1 MPNIDLRP
9 AALPIVVYYKGDV
22 SMRFNFTSGGST
34 YPLTGATAAFVISEK
49 NGTAALSLSGGSG
62 LTINE
67 AGGYIDLAITNA
79 QIVALASQEY
89 NYEFSITISGDVWPI
104 MDSVFIVSEDGQAD
118 ATSSDISVSLDGTNV
133 DVSVVAPA
141 GSIGHIIQDE
151 GVSLTDRDYLNFTGA
166 GVTVT
171 DAGGKTVV
179 TIPGGGGTWGSIT
192 GTLSDQAD
200 LQTALDGK
208 VDENAAIVGATKTK
222 ITYDS
227 KGLVT
232 AGDDAAI
239 ADISGLQTA
248 LDGKAET
255 SHTHTFADIESG
267 VLPDLSS
274 SATVQPDGAFA
285 VKYDGGNDAIQVLD
299 DDGSAQIQAKS
310 GGASIS
316 VGAAGVT
323 IIGDPFVSIESDA
336 STGDAGQVLTAIGDG
351 TATWQDAAGGGGSVE
366 IIDITY
372 ADMETAIGDSTL
384 TPGQLYRITDAAG
397 TDLGFICQA
406 IRENE
411 ITVNGT
417 GGYLNADF
425 QGVGDYGNTP
435 ETFGTQRG
443 IWAAGNEGGYSQG
456 DVVIWNLLHY
466 QLTDSGAIDGTD
478 PETNTAAYT
487 LLDKATY
494 PETYITAWDTS
505 EFDFA
510 NNWLAR
516 RSDKNGN
523 DQNLPF
529 DVEAELF
536 GNGETVITLFQW
548 GRDGVLGNPSNSAAV
563 DIKNAV
569 AIFFSNSFLSGAEIY
584 EIMAEVDTRFESN
597 VFNPGVYFGG
607 IETGE
612 NCAFVRNTFFGG
624 VENIVCG
631 NGFAFEQNTV
641 LPNGT
646 MLDCAFGDDCEF
658 KDSTI
663 DNNSLIGNITTGNNC
678 RLNSNTFGKA
688 SFFGDSDPAF
698 SVEFGNDCFFRD
710 NTLFPNAIINSIIA
724 GAASKLENNTILND
738 ITVSNKTFAAGVEFS
753 GNTIGVDMTIAE
765 TISDNI
771 IGKRAIP
778 GFSDIATTI
787 DITGLTA
794 LDFTAAWAQ
803 YRGIF
808 YLTSANSAET
818 IAADS
823 LSNFPKLFPFRLVP
837 VDFALTLTGTAAA
850 SATNGSIVMSGAT
863 IVLDGTN
870 GDFVELEADA
880 TGTFVR
886 VKNVQIY
893 A

>member
-79 QIVALASQEY
+79 QIIALASQEY

-141 GSIGHIIQDE
+141 GSIGHTIQDE

-179 TIPGGGGTWGSIT
+179 AIPGGGGSPDWGDIG

-208 VDENAAIVGATKTK
+208 VDENAAITGATKTK
-222 ITYDS
+222 ITYDA

-232 AGDDAAI
+232 AGADAAI
-239 ADISGLQTA
+239 ADITGLQTA
-248 LDGKAET
+248 LDGKAAT
-255 SHTHTFADIESG
+255 AHTHSFADLTDG
-267 VLPDLSS
+267 TFGGTRN
-274 SATVQPDGAFA
+274 ATVATGADFNVRYSNTARAIGIEDGAGISLNA
-285 VKYDGGNDAIQVLD
+285 PVEDYSISAY
-299 DDGSAQIQAKS
+299 DDGIQINTPA
-310 GGASIS
+310 GA
-316 VGAAGVT
+316 GNL
-323 IIGDPFVSIESDA
+323 
-336 STGDAGQVLTAIGDG
+336 GQVWTADG
-351 TATWQDAAGGGGSVE
+351 NGYGGWEDAAGGGGSVE

-372 ADMETAIGDSTL
+372 ADMETALGDSTL
-384 TPGQLYRITDAAG
+384 TPGQFYRITDASG

-411 ITVNGT
+411 ITVNGQ

-425 QGVGDYGNTP
+425 QAVGDYDNTP
-435 ETFGTQRG
+435 ETFGTQQG
-443 IWAAGNEGGYSQG
+443 IWTADGEGDYSQG

-466 QLTDSGAIDGTD
+466 QLTDSG
-478 PETNTAAYT
+478 ETNGGNPEDNENAYT

-494 PETYITAWDTS
+494 PETYVEVWDIS
-505 EFDFA
+505 EFDFQVGE
-510 NNWLAR
+510 LVYRQDAR
-516 RSDKNGN
+516 SNLVRRAAGVSGFKWGQDESNGN
-523 DQNLPF
+523 NIQSPESLNIRNL
-529 DVEAELF
+529 V
-536 GNGETVITLFQW
+536 
-548 GRDGVLGNPSNSAAV
+548 AV
-563 DIKNAV
+563 
-569 AIFFSNSFLSGAEIY
+569 FL
-584 EIMAEVDTRFESN
+584 N
-597 VFNPGVYFGG
+597 
-607 IETGE
+607 
-612 NCAFVRNTFFGG
+612 NT
-624 VENIVCG
+624 
-631 NGFAFEQNTV
+631 TY
-641 LPNGT
+641 
-646 MLDCAFGDDCEF
+646 
-658 KDSTI
+658 
-663 DNNSLIGNITTGNNC
+663 
-678 RLNSNTFGKA
+678 
-688 SFFGDSDPAF
+688 
-698 SVEFGNDCFFRD
+698 
-710 NTLFPNAIINSIIA
+710 A
-724 GAASKLENNTILND
+724 GAYVSNIDAGAGTTIQNNIIENGASLTIISTGSFCDISRNKIGQGATLGGDMVLADGALVNDNTILNG

-753 GNTIGVDMTIAE
+753 GNTIGVDMTETE
-765 TISDNI
+765 TITENI

-778 GFSDIATTI
+778 GFSDIPATI

-794 LDFTAAWAQ
+794 IDFTAAWAQ
-803 YRGIF
+803 YRGV
-808 YLTSANSAET
+808 YNLTSSNATET

-823 LSNFPKLFPFRLVP
+823 LSNFPTLFPFRLIS
-837 VDFALTLTGTAAA
+837 ASGLTLTLTGTAAA

-870 GDFVELEADA
+870 GDWVELEADS